1 MTTKTILNAIS
12 EYYNVPLK
20 DAKKIYFERE
30 NDGDLENVLEW
41 YQNKQ
46 SGTEV

>member
-20 DAKKIYFERE
+20 GAKKIYLERE

-41 YQNKQ
+41 YQNRREETK
-46 SGTEV
+46 